1 MNSADTILL
10 LSSGLVFLG
19 IIILSMVIIKWRVE
33 LSKKQTEEEEIDS
46 ELQMETI

>member
-33 LSKKQTEEEEIDS
+33 LCKEQTEEEEIDG